1 MTHTIEFV
9 YCQLS
14 VFTWMHFR
22 LYNSHRPSH
31 LPTVEWQKSPE
42 PLQMPMAV
50 NEMTK
55 ATPSPMLRIRLLK
68 WVTHWPSVIR
78 VDSNQMTYRNRNWSR
93 FFGCKN
99 EKPKRVVKCVIRQP
113 KKQNEIACYRLQF
126 CWNKFRQSILFF
138 RLWRFRF

>member
-9 YCQLS
+9 YGQLS
-14 VFTWMHFR
+14 VLHARMHFR

-68 WVTHWPSVIR
+68 
-78 VDSNQMTYRNRNWSR
+78 
-93 FFGCKN
+93 G
-99 EKPKRVVKCVIRQP
+99 VKD
-113 KKQNEIACYRLQF
+113 
-126 CWNKFRQSILFF
+126 
-138 RLWRFRF
+138 